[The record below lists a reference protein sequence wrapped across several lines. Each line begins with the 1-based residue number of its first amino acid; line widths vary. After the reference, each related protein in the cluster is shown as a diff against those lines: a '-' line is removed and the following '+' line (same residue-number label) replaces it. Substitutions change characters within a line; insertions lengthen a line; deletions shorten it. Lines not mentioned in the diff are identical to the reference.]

1 MIEYEG
7 EEMNEKTIAVP
18 AGTDKVTLNAERR
31 SMDPEWMT
39 LRQALMATPADR
51 AVLVR
56 VLDRPVVNSK
66 RLAWGIFLQAN
77 GGGDSAEGRRTRTK
91 QFASCKF
98 CDVPVLLDERAVRR
112 VDLRYSSALGT
123 DCLVFEVENDA

>member
-1 MIEYEG
+1 MYWIIERILDSERECGEEIEIEYEG

-39 LRQALMATPADR
+39 LRQALMATPANR

-77 GGGDSAEGRRTRTK
+77 GGGDSAGGGVGLGRSSSR
-91 QFASCKF
+91 
-98 CDVPVLLDERAVRR
+98 RA
-112 VDLRYSSALGT
+112 SSAT
-123 DCLVFEVENDA
+123 YPFCLTSAPCVA